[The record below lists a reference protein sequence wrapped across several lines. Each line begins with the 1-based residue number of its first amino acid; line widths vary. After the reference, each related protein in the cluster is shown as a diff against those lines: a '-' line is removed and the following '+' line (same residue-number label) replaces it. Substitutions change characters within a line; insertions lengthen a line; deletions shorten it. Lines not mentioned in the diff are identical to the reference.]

1 MDDVKKTPKD
11 EDSQDLQKELD
22 EKTMLAEE
30 RLNQLKYLQADFD
43 NYRKN
48 FDKEKE
54 TIIKLANE
62 NLVKDF
68 LPLMDDFEKALES
81 SPDKQG
87 LSLLY
92 KKFLKVLEAH
102 GLRPI
107 DSIGKKFDP
116 FYHEALLKEKSDK
129 EEGIVLEEIQKRFM
143 LKTKVIRHSKVK
155 VSENNLEESG

>member
-116 FYHEALLKEKSDK
+116 FYHEALLKE
-129 EEGIVLEEIQKRFM
+129 
-143 LKTKVIRHSKVK
+143 
-155 VSENNLEESG
+155 